1 MLENSGMRDDFRLE
15 VLSDFPAK
23 RSGGGSFFGEDF
35 VSPAFSSFF
44 FIFNVKRSRGRSS
57 WSTMT

>member
-23 RSGGGSFFGEDF
+23 RSGGGSFLGEDF
-35 VSPAFSSFF
+35 VSPSLFLFLF
-44 FIFNVKRSRGRSS
+44 YI
-57 WSTMT
+57 